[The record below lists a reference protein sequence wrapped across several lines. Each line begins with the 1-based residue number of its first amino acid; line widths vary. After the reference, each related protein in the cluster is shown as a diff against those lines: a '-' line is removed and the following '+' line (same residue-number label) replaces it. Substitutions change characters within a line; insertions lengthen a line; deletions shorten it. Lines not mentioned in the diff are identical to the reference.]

1 MIEQKDAKLAKDQV
15 GHANATTNTFF
26 FASLAIFCR
35 KQPGVT
41 KKLSLAIGACIRFV
55 VVPNFRAGSEALC

>member
-1 MIEQKDAKLAKDQV
+1 MIEPKNAKLAKDQV

-55 VVPNFRAGSEALC
+55 VAPTFVIVADD